1 MIELFVVR
9 QNWNIDPLFRFTHEA
24 VFETS
29 NEDEVCERA
38 GDKSFNSMIYEEE
51 LYSDLYFE
59 DITLNQFQTIL
70 ILYLSICNQL
80 EFTRIF
86 SCRLEIIDSYLKAWK
101 EKYMLGDPK
110 QFCFVVDEIMM
121 LPSKL
126 LKLLVTR
133 NIEHRPSDSAH
144 ITAFCVNNRYA
155 IQLQSTNIV
164 SKLKRKLK
172 TFAKS
177 WMIHLSFSLSA

>member
-51 LYSDLYFE
+51 LYSDIYFE

-133 NIEHRPSDSAH
+133 NIEHCPSDSAH
-144 ITAFCVNNRYA
+144 ITAFCVNNIYA